1 MFRLAPDQSSLNG
14 SYRSK
19 SEFDENKKDPDPD
32 RQELRGGVVGGEGE
46 PLNSSLSFKSSCSS
60 LTWDT
65 LKKIRRQKSRR
76 NTNELKKYQSTVC
89 IYEDNKFSSLQTDSA
104 PSGLKYEE
112 VYRSSPSLCEE
123 RSLAATRHLS
133 ASRLKF
139 TGENQSGVAGTVS
152 LP

>member
-1 MFRLAPDQSSLNG
+1 MATEETSLKG

-19 SEFDENKKDPDPD
+19 SEFAGSVVSDAADSSHH
-32 RQELRGGVVGGEGE
+32 QEAHGDS
-46 PLNSSLSFKSSCSS
+46 LNSSASFKSSSSS

-89 IYEDNKFSSLQTDSA
+89 IYGQNKLSSLQPEPASH
-104 PSGLKYEE
+104 GLRPFLEYED

-133 ASRLKF
+133 SSHLKF
-139 TGENQSGVAGTVS
+139 TGENTVS
-152 LP
+152 SAQ